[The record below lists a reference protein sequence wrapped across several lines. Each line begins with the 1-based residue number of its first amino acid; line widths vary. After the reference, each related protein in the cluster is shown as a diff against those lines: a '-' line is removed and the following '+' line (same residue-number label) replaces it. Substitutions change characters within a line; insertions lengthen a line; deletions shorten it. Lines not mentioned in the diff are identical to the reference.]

1 MRPSTA
7 REASSGSDTAMT
19 LAGLTLLRPWWLA
32 ALPVVVALAL
42 YAVRRAAPLG
52 DWGREVDPALMDYLS
67 RSGAV
72 LGGRRGANLAAGLCA
87 GGLVLALSGPA
98 VERRD
103 TGSFRN
109 LDETILVLDLSRS
122 VAEGGNLQAMREAAA
137 AVAEAAGTR
146 PVALV
151 VYAGDA
157 YLAVSP
163 TTDRDSLG
171 TTLFALDADTVPDR
185 GSHPERGIALAA
197 RTLAESGV
205 IAADVVLI
213 SDGDGIGEAAL
224 REAAGIRARGWRLD
238 TLFVPATKPL
248 PPGAPKPDPG
258 PLQRLAAAG
267 GGTSA
272 TITTADPV
280 IAQVSAPTAQHL
292 AAGGYGVVAFADL
305 GRWLLALAA
314 LPALLL
320 FRRSA

>member
-1 MRPSTA
+1 
-7 REASSGSDTAMT
+7 MT

-32 ALPVVVALAL
+32 ALPVVVGLAL

-52 DWGREVDPALMDYLS
+52 DWGREVDPALMAYLS
-67 RSGAV
+67 RTGAV
-72 LGGRRGANLAAGLCA
+72 LGGRRGANLVAGLCA
-87 GGLVLALSGPA
+87 GGIVLALAGPA

-103 TGSFRN
+103 TGTFRN
-109 LDETILVLDLSRS
+109 LDEAVLVLDLSRS
-122 VAEGGNLQAMREAAA
+122 VAEGGNLQGVREAAA

-157 YLAVSP
+157 YLAASP

-185 GSHPERGIALAA
+185 GSHPERGLALAG
-197 RTLAESGV
+197 RTLAEAGV

-224 REAAGIRARGWRLD
+224 REAAGIRARGWHVE
-238 TLFVPATKPL
+238 TLFVPAAKAL
-248 PPGAPKPDPG
+248 PPGAPKADPG
-258 PLQRLAAAG
+258 PLRRLAEAG
-267 GGTSA
+267 GGVSA
-272 TITTADPV
+272 D
-280 IAQVSAPTAQHL
+280 IAAPAAVLDAVSAPTAQHL

>member
-1 MRPSTA
+1 M
-7 REASSGSDTAMT
+7 M

-32 ALPVVVALAL
+32 ALPIVVALAL

-52 DWGREVDPALMDYLS
+52 DWGREVDPALMAYLS
-67 RSGAV
+67 RTGSV
-72 LGGRRGANLAAGLCA
+72 LGGKRGANLAAGLCA
-87 GGLVLALSGPA
+87 AGLVLGLAGPA

-103 TGSFRN
+103 TGTFRN
-109 LDETILVLDLSRS
+109 LDETILVVDLSRS
-122 VAEGGNLQAMREAAA
+122 VAEGGNLQGVREAAA
-137 AVAEAAGTR
+137 SVAQAAGTR

-151 VYAGDA
+151 IYAGDA
-157 YLAVSP
+157 YLAASP

-171 TTLFALDADTVPDR
+171 TTLFSLDADTVPDR
-185 GSHPERGIALAA
+185 GSHPERGLALAS
-197 RTLAESGV
+197 RTLAEANV

-224 REAAGIRARGWRLD
+224 REAGAIRARGWRLD
-238 TLFVPATKPL
+238 TLFVPATKAL
-248 PPGAPKPDPG
+248 PPGVPKPDPG

-272 TITTADPV
+272 EIRAATPV
-280 IAQVSAPTAQHL
+280 LDAVAAPTAQHL

>member
-1 MRPSTA
+1 
-7 REASSGSDTAMT
+7 MT

-32 ALPVVVALAL
+32 ALPVVIGLAL

-52 DWGREVDPALMDYLS
+52 DWGREVDPALMAYLS
-67 RSGAV
+67 RTGSV
-72 LGGRRGANLAAGLCA
+72 LGGKRGANLAAGLCA
-87 GGLVLALSGPA
+87 AGLVLGLAGPA

-103 TGSFRN
+103 TGTFRN
-109 LDETILVLDLSRS
+109 LDETILVVDLSRS
-122 VAEGGNLQAMREAAA
+122 VAEGGNLQGVREAAA
-137 AVAEAAGTR
+137 SVAEAAGTR

-151 VYAGDA
+151 IYAGDA
-157 YLAVSP
+157 YLAASP

-185 GSHPERGIALAA
+185 GSHPERGLTLAS
-197 RTLAESGV
+197 RTLAEANV
-205 IAADVVLI
+205 ISADVVLI
-213 SDGDGIGEAAL
+213 SDGDGIGEAAF
-224 REAAGIRARGWRLD
+224 REAAAIRARGWRLD
-238 TLFVPATKPL
+238 TLFVPATRAL
-248 PPGAPKPDPG
+248 PPGVPKPDAG
-258 PLQRLAAAG
+258 SLQRLAAAG

-272 TITTADPV
+272 EIGNATPV
-280 IAQVSAPTAQHL
+280 LDAVAAPTAQHL